1 MRKYW
6 LLLNKEFGFENGKLR
21 ISFST
26 DNPVYGKRFCVYIE
40 GILVYDGTESGK
52 SSWDTWIHHNPK
64 IEKDVISILVDKLE
78 QQKQLNAAVKE
89 LEDAKTLTE
98 ESRIKNIIDSY

>member
-40 GILVYDGTESGK
+40 GILVYDGTESG
-52 SSWDTWIHHNPK
+52 SSRWDNWIHHNPK
-64 IEKDVISILVDKLE
+64 VEKDVISILVDEIKTQTKL
-78 QQKQLNAAVKE
+78 KDRIKAD
-89 LEDAKTLTE
+89 EDKKLLE
-98 ESRIKNIIDSY
+98 ESLRVKSIIDNY